1 MARNGYALATA
12 PPATASSLNIN
23 FCHSNAESVSA
34 HLHDLQ
40 TAVFDNQLHVLGI
53 SESFLKPTI
62 ASRLVEIPGFK
73 LFRVDRLSI
82 DRGGV
87 AIYVHESISVR
98 EVCRSPQSE
107 IYVKR
112 PEFLFLELSV
122 GRSKLL
128 CGTIYSVPHCGHWS
142 DVEEAILNCNNTY
155 DATIIMGDFNINWLV
170 SCSTRRILF
179 DSLIS
184 CGLERVPFDATHHP
198 IDKSPSA
205 IDYICISDLSLVT
218 KHKQVHCPAISRHD
232 LIFVSLAFSVPSI
245 IPRIV
250 TRRSYRSFSPERL
263 QHDLAALDWQALVD
277 SRDLDNKVATLTDAI
292 TSAYDTHAPF
302 RTFTVKSERCP
313 WITPPIR
320 RLINERN
327 KAWKRFKRVGGT
339 NARSHFNSLRNRVQT
354 DVRNAKFNFFKSK
367 LSNASSSTDM
377 WRTLSELG
385 LSKRSQDTPTPFD
398 ADTLNSH
405 FVNAATPSANLP
417 CRPTAYIAP
426 DERFFFRHVEAA
438 DVIEATNSARS
449 NAAGPDGIRLRQ
461 LKVCLPVILT
471 LLLHIFDFSF
481 QSGIFPTLW
490 KRAVVRP
497 LPKNNKA
504 TSLSDFRPISI
515 LCSISKI
522 LESLATMQIRRFIAD
537 RGILDVHQSGFRKG
551 FSTHSALVKMVDDFR
566 GAINSQRIT
575 LLVTIDF
582 SRAFD
587 VMDINVL
594 IDKLRTYGFSDS
606 SCRWIRSFLSGRTQ
620 TVVLPDGSKSTPL
633 SRSTGVP
640 QGSVLGPLLF
650 SLFINDLPSA
660 LQFCKCHLY
669 ADDFVIY
676 CSGSFKDINSIIE
689 RINLDLAN
697 VSRWASDNGLAV
709 NASKTQAMWIGSR
722 RYMTN
727 VKALNTPS
735 VLLDSN
741 IIHLSDSL
749 KVLGITID
757 SSLTWRDQCNVT
769 AKKSFAALA
778 RLRKNQGFLPSS
790 MKLLLIKTLIFPYF
804 DYCASLFLGLTEDLT
819 IKLKRCMNAAVRFAT
834 GTKLFDHITPDYIS
848 NQLLPLTQ
856 RREYLVLCFL
866 ASVLKSGN
874 PPYLASRFKFMDPD
888 RVGSKRGS
896 SLDLKIEGFS
906 KEYMRHS
913 FYIGAAYLWND
924 LPHSLRQFYKTSSFK
939 HRLYK
944 FIFDRA
950 Y

>member
-1 MARNGYALATA
+1 M
-12 PPATASSLNIN
+12 
-23 FCHSNAESVSA
+23 
-34 HLHDLQ
+34 
-40 TAVFDNQLHVLGI
+40 
-53 SESFLKPTI
+53 
-62 ASRLVEIPGFK
+62 
-73 LFRVDRLSI
+73 
-82 DRGGV
+82 
-87 AIYVHESISVR
+87 
-98 EVCRSPQSE
+98 
-107 IYVKR
+107 
-112 PEFLFLELSV
+112 
-122 GRSKLL
+122 
-128 CGTIYSVPHCGHWS
+128 
-142 DVEEAILNCNNTY
+142 
-155 DATIIMGDFNINWLV
+155 
-170 SCSTRRILF
+170 
-179 DSLIS
+179 
-184 CGLERVPFDATHHP
+184 PFDATHHP